1 MTTELIIGGIGLI
14 IAIITFVQS
23 QKPQEVKFTK
33 PTEEIEALRVNFK
46 INQKMSLE
54 IQDLLKNYI
63 EKNDCVDELFFQNLT
78 FSKYLEF
85 IKSNFEECLSE
96 QVYEKTLS
104 DKTYTRPIIETM
116 SNSLQ
121 SQFNNLMLTKNYIKS
136 LN

>member
-14 IAIITFVQS
+14 IAIVTFVQS

-33 PTEEIEALRVNFK
+33 PTEEMVNFK

-63 EKNDCVDELFFQNLT
+63 EKNDCADELFFQNLT

-85 IKSNFEECLSE
+85 VKSNFEECLSD